1 MKIDLQW
8 SGLEEQLKKME
19 AESLHA
25 YDVLVEGKGEGH
37 EFLGWIDLP
46 ENYDREEYDR
56 IKKAAKR
63 IREDADALVII
74 GIGGSYL
81 GARAVIEAL
90 SPTYERMRP
99 EILFAGNHLSAQETS
114 ELLAYLKG
122 KKVYLNVIS
131 KSGTTTEPAIAF
143 RLLKEQLIA
152 EAGAEEAAKRI
163 FVTTDRNRGALKS
176 LATEEGYETFVV
188 PDDVGGRFTV
198 LTAVGLLPIAAAGI
212 DIDALMAGA
221 RAGRKTCMPRNLE
234 NPAIRYAIAR
244 NLLYQ
249 QRKKIEVLVAYEPKL
264 RFFQEWWKQLYGESE
279 GKEGKALFPAS
290 VSNTTDLHSLGQLIQ
305 EGERTIFETILA
317 VQNSADDVLL
327 HAEEGDLDGLNYL
340 AGKKLSEVNR
350 KAMQGTLEAHVTGGV
365 PNLIVEGSA
374 LDAHTMGEWIYFF
387 EFAVGISGY
396 MLGVN
401 PFNQPGVEMY
411 KTNMFRLLEK
421 PGYVSVDR
429 NCNKVNKEKR
439 KEWN

>member
-8 SGLEEQLKKME
+8 SGLEEQLSTME
-19 AESLHA
+19 EEALRA
-25 YDVLVEGKGEGH
+25 YDVLVEGQGPGND
-37 EFLGWIDLP
+37 FLGWIDLP
-46 ENYDREEYDR
+46 ETYDRDEYAR
-56 IKKAAKR
+56 IKEAAKR
-63 IREDADALVII
+63 IRDDADVLVVI

-90 SPTYERMRP
+90 TPTYEKSKP
-99 EILFAGNHLSAQETS
+99 EILFAGNHLSAQETA
-114 ELLAYLKG
+114 ELLSYLEG

-143 RLLKEQLIA
+143 RLLKERLLA
-152 EAGAEEAAKRI
+152 EVGAEEAAKRI

-212 DIDALMAGA
+212 DIDALMEGA
-221 RAGRKTCMPRNLE
+221 RAGRKSCMPRNLE
-234 NPAIRYAIAR
+234 NPAVRYAIAR
-244 NLLYQ
+244 NLLYAQ
-249 QRKKIEVLVAYEPKL
+249 GKKIEVLVAYEPKL

-279 GKEGKALFPAS
+279 GKDGKALFPAS

-305 EGERTIFETILA
+305 EGERTIFETVLVA
-317 VQNSADDVLL
+317 QNSARDLTL
-327 HAEEGDLDGLNYL
+327 QAEEGDLDGLNYL
-340 AGKKLSEVNR
+340 AGKKLSEVNQ
-350 KAMQGTLEAHVTGGV
+350 KAMQGTREAHVSGGV
-365 PNLIVEGSA
+365 PNLMVEGAA

-421 PGYVSVDR
+421 PGYVSVD
-429 NCNKVNKEKR
+429 
-439 KEWN
+439 